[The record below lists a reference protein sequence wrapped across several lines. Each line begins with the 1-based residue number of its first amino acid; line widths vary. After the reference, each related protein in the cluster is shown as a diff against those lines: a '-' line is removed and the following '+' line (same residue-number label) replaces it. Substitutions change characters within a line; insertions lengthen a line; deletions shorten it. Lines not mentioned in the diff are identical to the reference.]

1 MFFGMTGAYTGHFLP
16 RGPPHTAPLPQL
28 TKDVGPRGG
37 SKSVACRYT
46 GSRHYCQ
53 SLQTYSSEV
62 QWCLLVTS
70 MRSGMKCHPIC
81 QMEKLKPG
89 EELGTDCL

>member
-1 MFFGMTGAYTGHFLP
+1 MSFGVTGAYSRHFLP
-16 RGPPHTAPLPQL
+16 RGPPHAALPPQL
-28 TKDVGPRGG
+28 TKDFGPREGR
-37 SKSVACRYT
+37 KSVACRYR
-46 GSRHYCQ
+46 GSPPYCQ

-62 QWCLLVTS
+62 RCLLVTS

-81 QMEKLKPG
+81 QMEKLNPG